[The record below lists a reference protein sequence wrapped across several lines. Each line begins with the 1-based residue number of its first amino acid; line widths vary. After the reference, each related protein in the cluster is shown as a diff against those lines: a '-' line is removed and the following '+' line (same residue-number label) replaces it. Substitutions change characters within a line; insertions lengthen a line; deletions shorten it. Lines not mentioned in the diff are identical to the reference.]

1 MKIVINACYGGF
13 SLSKS
18 AAAYMGTSTHPW
30 DEDIRTDP
38 RLVDMVERDALAASG
53 DCAELTVVEI
63 PDNATDWEMSDY
75 DGIESIIY
83 VVDGKIHHA

>member
-13 SLSKS
+13 SLSES
-18 AAAYMGTSTHPW
+18 AAAYMGTSIYPL

-38 RLVDMVERDALAASG
+38 LLIDMVERDTLATSG
-53 DCAELTVVEI
+53 RCAKLTVVEI
-63 PDNATDWEMSDY
+63 PDNATDWELDEY
-75 DGIESIIY
+75 DGYESITY